1 MKKGNL
7 RCAKL
12 ALTWCKNVI
21 VQIGGNMNNLV
32 RKHMEREGS
41 KFQPK

>member
-7 RCAKL
+7 RC
-12 ALTWCKNVI
+12 KNII

-32 RKHMEREGS
+32 RKREQ
-41 KFQPK
+41 KFDANPQ